1 MNNTFFLLLLAS
13 FLIFDGCC
21 KGLPF
26 TSNKALFLNERFDVD
41 IAGTTAALKNNV
53 WGSNAANFTINYP
66 NNFIPTSVQPNIYL
80 GDFQFTNIENGISCI
95 IQPVNLTATGFIF
108 SVKTNSST
116 NIAKLSVNYILIY
129 SLKNFATKFYVKG
142 NLLTVNQ
149 NISKDVKTFYNT
161 YSNLPEN
168 FSTNDVVI
176 RSFFSGFEIKS
187 TTNAGDLDLSI
198 SSRIYNNTYQ
208 ILLSSSG
215 SKPTYVQSVRALFI
229 VISKTFMETNEEEF
243 GYRFFSGS
251 SKSQAKNTELSFKE
265 AHDPMIFNTIIGIS
279 AFSLE
284 KQT

>member
-1 MNNTFFLLLLAS
+1 
-13 FLIFDGCC
+13 
-21 KGLPF
+21 
-26 TSNKALFLNERFDVD
+26 
-41 IAGTTAALKNNV
+41 
-53 WGSNAANFTINYP
+53 
-66 NNFIPTSVQPNIYL
+66 
-80 GDFQFTNIENGISCI
+80 
-95 IQPVNLTATGFIF
+95 VNLTATGYIF

-149 NISKDVKTFYNT
+149 NISKDIKTFYNT
-161 YSNLPEN
+161 FSNLPEN

-187 TTNAGDLDLSI
+187 TTNAGDFDLSI

-251 SKSQAKNTELSFKE
+251 SKSQAKNTQLSF
-265 AHDPMIFNTIIGIS
+265 
-279 AFSLE
+279 
-284 KQT
+284 